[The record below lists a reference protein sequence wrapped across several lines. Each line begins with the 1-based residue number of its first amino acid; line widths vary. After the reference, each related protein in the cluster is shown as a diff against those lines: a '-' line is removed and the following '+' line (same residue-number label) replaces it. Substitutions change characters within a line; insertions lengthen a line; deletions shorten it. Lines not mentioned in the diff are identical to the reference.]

1 MSRHNLPYIV
11 TVKILHDKSRR
22 TIALD
27 PWPRIEDEINDSGAI
42 NPTSQELHRLVPL
55 FMKGAKVDIIS
66 AHLRRLSGVRED
78 YISELKLE
86 YGATKLSDIYP
97 VNTVSIF
104 ATSINTKLDELIEP
118 KNTKRKVT
126 FE

>member
-11 TVKILHDKSRR
+11 TVKILHGKHRKS
-22 TIALD
+22 IALA
-27 PWPRIEDEINDSGAI
+27 PWPRIEDEINDNGAV

-55 FMKGAKVDIIS
+55 FMKGRKVDIIS

-78 YISELKLE
+78 YISELKSE
-86 YGATKLSDIYP
+86 YGTANLSDIYP
-97 VNTVSIF
+97 VNKVSIF

-118 KNTKRKVT
+118 KNTARKVT